1 MGGVSNRVRSKLPVG
16 NPTTMSP
23 GFSHTA
29 YKIPLFTLWEGDTPK
44 AIYVLNYK
52 KLWNTSG
59 NWQLVHKLGCLLSLG
74 ILDMPKNATSTTK
87 LRHQHVSAMV
97 VPRLLWSWYGLL
109 LGSSLRRV
117 NTKDLRSKA
126 GVPYFIFTDKNP
138 PAPLGMVASEDTHPL
153 RSWAFSLRHHQHQKH
168 IWFSKIIW

>member
-1 MGGVSNRVRSKLPVG
+1 MESPTVFDPNCQLETLPPWVRDFHTLPIKYLSSRCG
-16 NPTTMSP
+16 KEIHLKPYMCWTIRN
-23 GFSHTA
+23 F
-29 YKIPLFTLWEGDTPK
+29 
-44 AIYVLNYK
+44 
-52 KLWNTSG
+52 TSG